1 MEKCTAAAR
10 LECTDE
16 CQQGMGGESAEA
28 YMQEHQHGVTEEFP
42 ETYSLRDVRVRQ

>member
-1 MEKCTAAAR
+1 MEECAAAAR
-10 LECTDE
+10 LECADE
-16 CQQGMGGESAEA
+16 CQQRMGGKSIEA